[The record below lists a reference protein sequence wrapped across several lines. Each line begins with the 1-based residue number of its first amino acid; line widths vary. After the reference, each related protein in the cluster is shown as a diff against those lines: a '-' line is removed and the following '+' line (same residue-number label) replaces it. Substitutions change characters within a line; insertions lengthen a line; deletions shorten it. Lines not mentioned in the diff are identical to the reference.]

1 MTSNHVNTSLLG
13 NYKIND
19 VEVEINFTPRVI
31 EVLASNDEI
40 NVINNLKIGEKFDVY
55 PLEKHFDNIFK
66 IIKSRVLK
74 FKTYLMFVDTIE
86 YLDHELKWRS
96 NFNEKEKLMHVQI
109 IYSEMNSLDYQQ
121 DLANAIQEFSN
132 AEERGE
138 DMDEWIESQFQ
149 EKKTFH

>member
-1 MTSNHVNTSLLG
+1 MTSNYVNTSLLG

>member
-132 AEERGE
+132 AEERG
-138 DMDEWIESQFQ
+138 
-149 EKKTFH
+149 

>member
-1 MTSNHVNTSLLG
+1 MTSNHVNTALLA

-19 VEVEINFTPRVI
+19 VEVEIYFTPRVI

-40 NVINNLKIGEKFDVY
+40 SVINNLKIDKKFNVCS
-55 PLEKHFDNIFK
+55 LEKHFENIFK
-66 IIKSRVLK
+66 IIKSRALK
-74 FKTYLMFVDTIE
+74 FETYVIFFDTIE
-86 YLDHELKWRS
+86 YLDHELRWRS
-96 NFNEKEKLMHVQI
+96 SFNEKEKLMHVQI

-121 DLANAIQEFSN
+121 DLANAIQEFNN